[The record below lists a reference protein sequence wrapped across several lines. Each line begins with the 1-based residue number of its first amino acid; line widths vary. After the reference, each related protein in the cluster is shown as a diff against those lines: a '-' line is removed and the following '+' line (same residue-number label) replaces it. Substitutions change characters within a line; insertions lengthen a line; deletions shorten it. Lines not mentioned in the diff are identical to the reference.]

1 VCLSVAQLL
10 EARRGAGT
18 MCCAGCLHARS
29 VQAASCVRCSNCSVL
44 HTLCVFSQAL
54 ESSLAEAFDCALDHG
69 VITIASSLPGGGD
82 VGDLWGAMELAGV
95 AERHLTI
102 IAGE

>member
-1 VCLSVAQLL
+1 
-10 EARRGAGT
+10 
-18 MCCAGCLHARS
+18 
-29 VQAASCVRCSNCSVL
+29 VQALQRVLFSNCSASAHYAL
-44 HTLCVFSQAL
+44 SLQAL

-69 VITIASSLPGGGD
+69 VITITSGLPGGGD

-102 IAGE
+102 SASR